1 MIELGT
7 MLILGGC
14 LVYSLFNALFFAFV
28 YYRRRQLERE
38 EGLALTEFDPHGD
51 QHVHAHS
58 AGPGA
63 LKFQVVPIE
72 RPLSH
77 NAWLHEVAMR
87 HLCSS
92 SKLVAV
98 KTLHGHNKDNDGGVE
113 AGPIRQGDIL
123 LRIRNLYGPFT
134 DAKLVTRF
142 FHRNRKF
149 DTPVLV
155 YRYDQERAVG
165 EVLDVVVKPGT
176 EMGSA
181 TFEKMP
187 VKTNRALSEAFNNR
201 PKRQNRRMSRD
212 LKERVFGGGAA
223 NTNTTDTDSS
233 SNRASAAGQGD
244 PCHQHPCQHHRRRW
258 SGCWSEDSG
267 EECGICF
274 ENYPNAILH
283 PCGHRICVNCHNNMY
298 VKSCPYCREPIKR
311 CQYELLV

>member
-113 AGPIRQGDIL
+113 AGPSGR
-123 LRIRNLYGPFT
+123 
-134 DAKLVTRF
+134 
-142 FHRNRKF
+142 
-149 DTPVLV
+149 
-155 YRYDQERAVG
+155 
-165 EVLDVVVKPGT
+165 
-176 EMGSA
+176 A
-181 TFEKMP
+181 TFCSGSG
-187 VKTNRALSEAFNNR
+187 TCTALSR
-201 PKRQNRRMSRD
+201 T
-212 LKERVFGGGAA
+212 L
-223 NTNTTDTDSS
+223 SS
-233 SNRASAAGQGD
+233 SQG
-244 PCHQHPCQHHRRRW
+244 
-258 SGCWSEDSG
+258 SST
-267 EECGICF
+267 GIESLTPPSWCTGTTR
-274 ENYPNAILH
+274 NGPW
-283 PCGHRICVNCHNNMY
+283 GR
-298 VKSCPYCREPIKR
+298 SWTSW
-311 CQYELLV
+311 